1 MTNLNLATSHASRIL
16 HVVQN
21 GLQPA
26 GIEPHVTR
34 SWYRCLR
41 EYRIEPSAPRQNTV
55 LSSQSLK
62 ELQQRMGEL
71 LPVARAEMESLYEQI
86 AGSGFA
92 VILSDTQGVVLTTI
106 TDPALQREFRQAG
119 LSLGALWDERH
130 EGTNG
135 IGTCLAEG
143 CPVTVHREEHFR
155 GYNLSLSCSGAPILD
170 PHGSIIAVL
179 DASTANSS
187 DSRLIQRHTMALVN
201 MSAHLISRWN
211 FLNEFS
217 QSWILRFHSRPEF
230 VGLLHEA
237 LVAMDGAGNILAVN
251 ESALLQLGCSTRKCA
266 GRRVRSKNSSS
277 SISRRWSGGR
287 SSSRARFGRCATWR
301 TAGVSSPLRGRR
313 CGRRRAPWS
322 WPRRIPARQSARR
335 AAARSAAQHHVGEDA
350 QMRKNLT
357 FGRQLFAKQVPI
369 LLQGAT
375 GTGKEAFAKALHH
388 SGLWCD
394 KPFVTVNCAAIP
406 ESLIESELFGYTRGA
421 FTGAVKEGR
430 VGKILQSNGGTLF
443 LDEIGDMPLMLQTRL
458 LRVIEER
465 EVVPLGSDQ
474 AIPVTLHVISAT
486 HRDIRQMIQDGE
498 FREDLYYRL
507 NGITLHLPLLRDRGD
522 KADLIRTLLAGGE
535 HRPGIDRD
543 RRGCVPQ
550 AARLFLARQHPP
562 AAQRT
567 ADRLGAVPRRHH
579 PPVESAAGN
588 PAYGRR
594 GRTARAGVRREV
606 REAAARRLNLP
617 SAALRDAECAALLR
631 ELETNALEYQPHRAG
646 ARDQPQHAVPQDPQA
661 QHRSRTMKCAER
673 GATPARAAPRRHRQD
688 SNAQAFSTPESL
700 AACVASAS
708 INGGF
713 RQS

>member
-55 LSSQSLK
+55 LNSQSLK

-237 LVAMDGAGNILAVN
+237 LVAMDGAGYISAVN
-251 ESALLQLGCSTRKCA
+251 ESALLQLGCSTRKA
-266 GRRVRSKNSSS
+266 LVGESIEKFFQFDFATLERRAQFEPSTIWPVRDLAHGRRFFA
-277 SISRRWSGGR
+277 IA
-287 SSSRARFGRCATWR
+287 RA
-301 TAGVSSPLRGRR
+301 PLRPAARTLELA
-313 CGRRRAPWS
+313 APN
-322 WPRRIPARQSARR
+322 
-335 AAARSAAQHHVGEDA
+335 AAAETAPGPQRGRGQHHVGEDA

-388 SGLWCD
+388 SGLWFD
-394 KPFVTVNCAAIP
+394 KAFVTVNCAAIP

-474 AIPVTLHVISAT
+474 AIPVNLHVISAT
-486 HRDIRQMIQDGE
+486 HRDIRRMIQDGE

-507 NGITLHLPLLRDRGD
+507 NGITLHLPLLRDRSD
-522 KADLIRTLLAGGE
+522 KADLIRTLLQEENAGQDSIE
-535 HRPGIDRD
+535 IAEDAFHKLLDYSWPGNI
-543 RRGCVPQ
+543 
-550 AARLFLARQHPP
+550 RQLRN
-562 AAQRT
+562 ALRT
-567 ADRLGAVPRRHH
+567 ASALCRDGIIRLSNLPQEIFHTDAGARPSG
-579 PPVESAAGN
+579 PGSAAGN
-588 PAYGRR
+588 AETGTGAP
-594 GRTARAGVRREV
+594 VV
-606 REAAARRLNLP
+606 NLP

-631 ELETNALEYQPHRAG
+631 ELERMHWNI
-646 ARDQPQHAVPQDPQA
+646 
-661 QHRSRTMKCAER
+661 SRT
-673 GATPARAAPRRHRQD
+673 
-688 SNAQAFSTPESL
+688 AQALGISRNTLYRKIHKHNIVLE
-700 AACVASAS
+700 
-708 INGGF
+708 
-713 RQS
+713 Q

>member
-1 MTNLNLATSHASRIL
+1 MTNLTVATSHASRIL

-41 EYRIEPSAPRQNTV
+41 EYGIEPSTPRQIAMLN
-55 LSSQSLK
+55 SQSLK

-92 VILSDTQGVVLTTI
+92 VILSDTQGAVLTTI
-106 TDPALQREFRQAG
+106 TDPTLQREFRQAG

-237 LVAMDGAGNILAVN
+237 LVAMDGAGHILAVN
-251 ESALLQLGCSTRKCA
+251 ESALLQLGCSTRKA
-266 GRRVRSKNSSS
+266 LVGESIEKFFQFDFATLERRAQFEPSTIWPVRDLAHGRRFFA
-277 SISRRWSGGR
+277 I
-287 SSSRARFGRCATWR
+287 A
-301 TAGVSSPLRGRR
+301 
-313 CGRRRAPWS
+313 RAPL
-322 WPRRIPARQSARR
+322 R
-335 AAARSAAQHHVGEDA
+335 AAARSLELAAPNTRAAKVEAARNGRGQHHVGEDA

-357 FGRQLFAKQVPI
+357 VGKQLFAKQVPI

-388 SGLWCD
+388 SGLWFD

-430 VGKILQSNGGTLF
+430 VGKILQSNGGSLF

-465 EVVPLGSDQ
+465 EVVPLGSDL
-474 AIPVTLHVISAT
+474 AIPVSLHVISAT
-486 HRDIRQMIQDGE
+486 HRDIRRMIQEGE

-507 NGITLHLPLLRDRGD
+507 NGITLHLPPLRDRSD
-522 KADLIRTLLAGGE
+522 KADLISTLLREENTQESIEIAE
-535 HRPGIDRD
+535 DAFQKLLDYAWPGNIRQLRNALRTASALCRD
-543 RRGCVPQ
+543 GIIRLSNLPQ
-550 AARLFLARQHPP
+550 EILHTDGRSLAPTSDARSAEPP
-562 AAQRT
+562 AAM
-567 ADRLGAVPRRHH
+567 
-579 PPVESAAGN
+579 S
-588 PAYGRR
+588 
-594 GRTARAGVRREV
+594 
-606 REAAARRLNLP
+606 LP

-631 ELETNALEYQPHRAG
+631 ELERMHWNI
-646 ARDQPQHAVPQDPQA
+646 
-661 QHRSRTMKCAER
+661 SRT
-673 GATPARAAPRRHRQD
+673 
-688 SNAQAFSTPESL
+688 AQALGISRNTLYRKIHKHNIVLE
-700 AACVASAS
+700 
-708 INGGF
+708 
-713 RQS
+713 Q

>member
-55 LSSQSLK
+55 LNSQSLK

-237 LVAMDGAGNILAVN
+237 LVAMDGAGYILAVN
-251 ESALLQLGCSTRKCA
+251 ESALLQLGCSTRKA
-266 GRRVRSKNSSS
+266 LVGESIEKFFQFDFATLERRAQFEPSTIWPVRDLAHGRRFFA
-277 SISRRWSGGR
+277 I
-287 SSSRARFGRCATWR
+287 A
-301 TAGVSSPLRGRR
+301 
-313 CGRRRAPWS
+313 RAPL
-322 WPRRIPARQSARR
+322 
-335 AAARSAAQHHVGEDA
+335 RSAARTLELAAPNPAADTTAGPQRARGQHHVGEDA

-388 SGLWCD
+388 SGLWFD
-394 KPFVTVNCAAIP
+394 KAFVTVNCAAIP

-474 AIPVTLHVISAT
+474 AIPVNLHVISAT

-507 NGITLHLPLLRDRGD
+507 NGITLHLPLLRDRSD
-522 KADLIRTLLAGGE
+522 KADLIRTLLQEENAGQDSIE
-535 HRPGIDRD
+535 IAEDAFHKLLDYSWPGNI
-543 RRGCVPQ
+543 
-550 AARLFLARQHPP
+550 RQLRN
-562 AAQRT
+562 ALRT
-567 ADRLGAVPRRHH
+567 ASALCREGIIRLSNLPQEIFHTN
-579 PPVESAAGN
+579 AG
-588 PAYGRR
+588 
-594 GRTARAGVRREV
+594 ARAGAVGNAEIGAGAPAV
-606 REAAARRLNLP
+606 NLP

-631 ELETNALEYQPHRAG
+631 ELERMHWNI
-646 ARDQPQHAVPQDPQA
+646 
-661 QHRSRTMKCAER
+661 SRT
-673 GATPARAAPRRHRQD
+673 
-688 SNAQAFSTPESL
+688 AQALGISRNTLYRKIHKHNIVLE
-700 AACVASAS
+700 
-708 INGGF
+708 
-713 RQS
+713 Q

>member
-16 HVVQN
+16 HVVEN

-41 EYRIEPSAPRQNTV
+41 EYRIEPSAPRQNAV
-55 LSSQSLK
+55 LNSQSLK

-106 TDPALQREFRQAG
+106 TDPALQREFREAG
-119 LSLGALWDERH
+119 LSLGSLWDERH

-135 IGTCLAEG
+135 IGTCLAEA

-155 GYNLSLSCSGAPILD
+155 RYNLFLSCSGAPILD

-179 DASTANSS
+179 DAATANSS

-217 QSWILRFHSRPEF
+217 RSWILRFHSRPEF

-237 LVAMDGAGNILAVN
+237 LVAIDGAGNILAVN
-251 ESALLQLGCSTRKCA
+251 ESALLQLGCSTRKSLVGEPIEKFFQFDFA
-266 GRRVRSKNSSS
+266 TLERRAQFEPSTIWPVRDLAHGRRFFA
-277 SISRRWSGGR
+277 IA
-287 SSSRARFGRCATWR
+287 RA
-301 TAGVSSPLRGRR
+301 PLRPAAHALELV
-313 CGRRRAPWS
+313 APN
-322 WPRRIPARQSARR
+322 PTVATVDGTQQARG
-335 AAARSAAQHHVGEDA
+335 QHHVGEDP

-388 SGLWCD
+388 SGLWFD
-394 KPFVTVNCAAIP
+394 KAFVTVNCAAIP

-474 AIPVTLHVISAT
+474 PIPVNLHVISAT
-486 HRDIRQMIQDGE
+486 HRDILQMIQDGE

-522 KADLIRTLLAGGE
+522 KAELIRTLLQEENADQE
-535 HRPGIDRD
+535 SIEIAEDAFRKLLDYSWPGNI
-543 RRGCVPQ
+543 
-550 AARLFLARQHPP
+550 RQLRNVL
-562 AAQRT
+562 RT
-567 ADRLGAVPRRHH
+567 ASALCRDGVIRLSNLPQEILHTDASARPRA
-579 PPVESAAGN
+579 PASAAAN
-588 PAYGRR
+588 
-594 GRTARAGVRREV
+594 V
-606 REAAARRLNLP
+606 EAAATPMNLP

-631 ELETNALEYQPHRAG
+631 ELERMHWNI
-646 ARDQPQHAVPQDPQA
+646 
-661 QHRSRTMKCAER
+661 SRT
-673 GATPARAAPRRHRQD
+673 
-688 SNAQAFSTPESL
+688 AQALGISRNTLYRKIHKHNIVLE
-700 AACVASAS
+700 
-708 INGGF
+708 
-713 RQS
+713 Q

>member
-1 MTNLNLATSHASRIL
+1 MTNMNLATSHASRIL

-21 GLQPA
+21 ELQPA

-41 EYRIEPSAPRQNTV
+41 EYRIEPSAPRQSTV

-106 TDPALQREFRQAG
+106 TDPTLQPEFRKAG

-170 PHGSIIAVL
+170 PHGVVMAVL

-211 FLNEFS
+211 FLNEYS
-217 QSWILRFHSRPEF
+217 RAWILRFHSRPEF

-237 LVAMDGAGNILAVN
+237 LVAMDGAGHILAVN
-251 ESALLQLGCSTRKCA
+251 ESALLQLGCSTRKA
-266 GRRVRSKNSSS
+266 LVGEPIERFFQFDFATLERRAQFEPSTIWPVRDLAHGRRFFA
-277 SISRRWSGGR
+277 IA
-287 SSSRARFGRCATWR
+287 RA
-301 TAGVSSPLRGRR
+301 PLR
-313 CGRRRAPWS
+313 
-322 WPRRIPARQSARR
+322 PATRTLELGAANPSAK
-335 AAARSAAQHHVGEDA
+335 AEVEPQLSRSQHHVGEDA
-350 QMRKNLT
+350 QMRKNLSI
-357 FGRQLFAKQVPI
+357 GRQLFAKQVPI
-369 LLQGAT
+369 LLHGAT

-388 SGLWCD
+388 SGLWFD
-394 KPFVTVNCAAIP
+394 KAFVTVNCAAIP

-474 AIPVTLHVISAT
+474 AIPVSLHVISAT
-486 HRDIRQMIQDGE
+486 HRDIRQMIQEGE

-507 NGITLHLPLLRDRGD
+507 NGITLHLPLLRDRAD
-522 KADLIRTLLAGGE
+522 KADLIRTLLQEENSDQDSIEIAE
-535 HRPGIDRD
+535 DAFQRLLDYSWPGNIRQLRNALRTASALCRD
-543 RRGCVPQ
+543 GTIRVSNLPQ
-550 AARLFLARQHPP
+550 EILHTETRAIAPQSVSGHMEAP
-562 AAQRT
+562 AA
-567 ADRLGAVPRRHH
+567 P
-579 PPVESAAGN
+579 
-588 PAYGRR
+588 
-594 GRTARAGVRREV
+594 
-606 REAAARRLNLP
+606 NLP

-631 ELETNALEYQPHRAG
+631 ELERMHWNI
-646 ARDQPQHAVPQDPQA
+646 
-661 QHRSRTMKCAER
+661 SRT
-673 GATPARAAPRRHRQD
+673 
-688 SNAQAFSTPESL
+688 AQALGISRNTLYRKIHKHNIVLE
-700 AACVASAS
+700 
-708 INGGF
+708 
-713 RQS
+713 Q

>member
-1 MTNLNLATSHASRIL
+1 MTNLSLATSHASRIL

-55 LSSQSLK
+55 LNSQSLK

-106 TDPALQREFRQAG
+106 TDPTLQREFRQAG
-119 LSLGALWDERH
+119 LSLGAMWDERH

-143 CPVTVHREEHFR
+143 GPVTVHREEHFR

-179 DASTANSS
+179 DASTANSN

-237 LVAMDGAGNILAVN
+237 LVAMDGAGHILAVN
-251 ESALLQLGCSTRKCA
+251 ESALLQLGCSTRKLLVGESIERFFQFDFA
-266 GRRVRSKNSSS
+266 TLERRAQFEPSTIWPVRDLAHGRRFFA
-277 SISRRWSGGR
+277 IA
-287 SSSRARFGRCATWR
+287 RA
-301 TAGVSSPLRGRR
+301 PLR
-313 CGRRRAPWS
+313 P
-322 WPRRIPARQSARR
+322 
-335 AAARSAAQHHVGEDA
+335 AARTLELTVPNPAAEKGEGAQHGHGQHHVGEDA

-388 SGLWCD
+388 SGLWFD
-394 KPFVTVNCAAIP
+394 KAFVTVNCAAIP

-474 AIPVTLHVISAT
+474 AIPVSLHVISAT
-486 HRDIRQMIQDGE
+486 HRDIRQMIQEGE

-507 NGITLHLPLLRDRGD
+507 NGITLHLPLLRDRSD
-522 KADLIRTLLAGGE
+522 KAELIRTLLREENADQE
-535 HRPGIDRD
+535 SIEIAEDAFQKLLDYSWPGNI
-543 RRGCVPQ
+543 
-550 AARLFLARQHPP
+550 RQLRN
-562 AAQRT
+562 ALRT
-567 ADRLGAVPRRHH
+567 ASALCRDGIIRLSNLPQEILHTETRAIAQVSAVGTAEA
-579 PPVESAAGN
+579 VAA
-588 PAYGRR
+588 P
-594 GRTARAGVRREV
+594 
-606 REAAARRLNLP
+606 LNLP

-631 ELETNALEYQPHRAG
+631 ELERMHWNI
-646 ARDQPQHAVPQDPQA
+646 
-661 QHRSRTMKCAER
+661 SRT
-673 GATPARAAPRRHRQD
+673 
-688 SNAQAFSTPESL
+688 AQALGISRNTLYRKIHKHNIVLE
-700 AACVASAS
+700 
-708 INGGF
+708 
-713 RQS
+713 Q

>member
-41 EYRIEPSAPRQNTV
+41 EYRIEPSAPRQNSV
-55 LSSQSLK
+55 LNSQSLR

-106 TDPALQREFRQAG
+106 TDPSLQREFRHAG
-119 LSLGALWDERH
+119 LTLGALWDERH

-237 LVAMDGAGNILAVN
+237 LIAMDGAGNILAVN
-251 ESALLQLGCSTRKCA
+251 ESALLQLGCSTRKA
-266 GRRVRSKNSSS
+266 LVGESIERFFQFDFATLERRAQFEPSTIWPVRDLAHGRRFFA
-277 SISRRWSGGR
+277 IA
-287 SSSRARFGRCATWR
+287 RA
-301 TAGVSSPLRGRR
+301 PLRRTHTLELA
-313 CGRRRAPWS
+313 APN
-322 WPRRIPARQSARR
+322 PAPETGDGTQRERG
-335 AAARSAAQHHVGEDA
+335 QHHVGEDA

-388 SGLWCD
+388 SGLWFD
-394 KPFVTVNCAAIP
+394 KALVTVNCAAIP

-421 FTGAVKEGR
+421 FTGALKEGR

-458 LRVIEER
+458 LRVLEER

-474 AIPVTLHVISAT
+474 ALPVTLHVISAT
-486 HRDIRQMIQDGE
+486 HRDIRKMIQDGE

-507 NGITLHLPLLRDRGD
+507 NGITLHLPLLRDRSD
-522 KADLIRTLLAGGE
+522 KAELIRTLLQEENTDQESIEIAE
-535 HRPGIDRD
+535 DAFQKLLDYSWPGNI
-543 RRGCVPQ
+543 
-550 AARLFLARQHPP
+550 RQLRN
-562 AAQRT
+562 ALRT
-567 ADRLGAVPRRHH
+567 ASALCRDGIIRLSNLPQEILHTELRAIAPSGAQ
-579 PPVESAAGN
+579 GN
-588 PAYGRR
+588 GERNAEGN
-594 GRTARAGVRREV
+594 
-606 REAAARRLNLP
+606 AAAATLNLP

-631 ELETNALEYQPHRAG
+631 ELERMHWNI
-646 ARDQPQHAVPQDPQA
+646 
-661 QHRSRTMKCAER
+661 SRT
-673 GATPARAAPRRHRQD
+673 
-688 SNAQAFSTPESL
+688 AQALGISRNTLYRKIHKHNIVLE
-700 AACVASAS
+700 
-708 INGGF
+708 
-713 RQS
+713 Q

>member
-1 MTNLNLATSHASRIL
+1 MTNLSIATSHASRIL
-16 HVVQN
+16 HIVQN

-34 SWYRCLR
+34 SWYRCLQ
-41 EYRIEPSAPRQNTV
+41 EYRIEPAAPRQNAV
-55 LSSQSLK
+55 LNSQSLK

-143 CPVTVHREEHFR
+143 CSVTVHREEHFR

-170 PHGSIIAVL
+170 PHGAIIAVL

-211 FLNEFS
+211 FLKEFS

-237 LVAMDGAGNILAVN
+237 LVAIDGVGTILAVN
-251 ESALLQLGCSTRKCA
+251 ESALLQLGCSTRKELIGESIERFFQFDFA
-266 GRRVRSKNSSS
+266 ALERRARYEPSTIWPVRDLAHGRRFFA
-277 SISRRWSGGR
+277 IA
-287 SSSRARFGRCATWR
+287 RA
-301 TAGVSSPLRGRR
+301 PLRPPGRTLELA
-313 CGRRRAPWS
+313 APG
-322 WPRRIPARQSARR
+322 PAAGSDAGTHQARGKN
-335 AAARSAAQHHVGEDA
+335 HVGEDA
-350 QMRKNLT
+350 QMRKNLS

-388 SGLWCD
+388 SGLWAD
-394 KPFVTVNCAAIP
+394 KAFVTVNCAAIP

-430 VGKILQSNGGTLF
+430 SGKILQSNGGTLF

-465 EVVPLGSDQ
+465 EVVPLGSDH

-486 HRDIRQMIQDGE
+486 HRDIRKMIEDGE

-507 NGITLHLPLLRDRGD
+507 NGITLHLPLLRDRSD
-522 KADLIRTLLAGGE
+522 KADLICTLLQEENAGQE
-535 HRPGIDRD
+535 SIEIAEDAFHRLLDYSWPGNI
-543 RRGCVPQ
+543 
-550 AARLFLARQHPP
+550 RQLRN
-562 AAQRT
+562 ALRT
-567 ADRLGAVPRRHH
+567 ASALCRDGIIRLSNLPQEILHTDMRAIALPDFGGRAEVPAV
-579 PPVESAAGN
+579 A
-588 PAYGRR
+588 
-594 GRTARAGVRREV
+594 
-606 REAAARRLNLP
+606 LNLP

-631 ELETNALEYQPHRAG
+631 ELERMHWNI
-646 ARDQPQHAVPQDPQA
+646 
-661 QHRSRTMKCAER
+661 SRT
-673 GATPARAAPRRHRQD
+673 
-688 SNAQAFSTPESL
+688 AQALGISRNTLYRKIHKHNIVLE
-700 AACVASAS
+700 
-708 INGGF
+708 
-713 RQS
+713 Q

>member
-1 MTNLNLATSHASRIL
+1 MSMSNLATSHASRIL

-55 LSSQSLK
+55 LNSQSLK

-106 TDPALQREFRQAG
+106 TDPTLQREFRHAG

-143 CPVTVHREEHFR
+143 GPVTVHREEHFR
-155 GYNLSLSCSGAPILD
+155 GYNLSLSCSGAPIVD

-237 LVAMDGAGNILAVN
+237 LVAMDGAGHILAVN
-251 ESALLQLGCSTRKCA
+251 ESALVQLGCSTRKA
-266 GRRVRSKNSSS
+266 LVGEPIERFFQFDFATLERRAQFEPSTIWPVRDLAHGRRFFA
-277 SISRRWSGGR
+277 IA
-287 SSSRARFGRCATWR
+287 RA
-301 TAGVSSPLRGRR
+301 PLR
-313 CGRRRAPWS
+313 P
-322 WPRRIPARQSARR
+322 
-335 AAARSAAQHHVGEDA
+335 AARTLELAAPVSTTDKGEGVQPSRGQHHVGEDA
-350 QMRKNLT
+350 QMRKNLI
-357 FGRQLFAKQVPI
+357 FGKQLFAKQVPI

-388 SGLWCD
+388 SGLWAD
-394 KPFVTVNCAAIP
+394 KAFVTVNCAAIP

-465 EVVPLGSDQ
+465 EIVPLGSDQ
-474 AIPVTLHVISAT
+474 AIPVVLHVISAT
-486 HRDIRQMIQDGE
+486 HRDIRRMIQDGD

-522 KADLIRTLLAGGE
+522 KADLIRTLLQEENADQE
-535 HRPGIDRD
+535 SIEIAEDAFNKLLDYSWPGNI
-543 RRGCVPQ
+543 
-550 AARLFLARQHPP
+550 RQLRN
-562 AAQRT
+562 ALRT
-567 ADRLGAVPRRHH
+567 ASALCRDGIIRLSNLPQEIMHTETRAIAAPGAG
-579 PPVESAAGN
+579 AAGN
-588 PAYGRR
+588 A
-594 GRTARAGVRREV
+594 
-606 REAAARRLNLP
+606 EAQVTPLNLP

-631 ELETNALEYQPHRAG
+631 ELERMHWNI
-646 ARDQPQHAVPQDPQA
+646 
-661 QHRSRTMKCAER
+661 SRT
-673 GATPARAAPRRHRQD
+673 
-688 SNAQAFSTPESL
+688 AQALGISRNTLYRKIHKHNIVLE
-700 AACVASAS
+700 
-708 INGGF
+708 
-713 RQS
+713 Q

>member
-1 MTNLNLATSHASRIL
+1 MTNLSLATSHASRIL

-41 EYRIEPSAPRQNTV
+41 EYRIEPSAPRQNSV
-55 LSSQSLK
+55 LNSQSLK

-106 TDPALQREFRQAG
+106 TDPALQREFRHAG
-119 LSLGALWDERH
+119 LTLGALWDERH

-237 LVAMDGAGNILAVN
+237 LIAMDGAGNIRAVN
-251 ESALLQLGCSTRKCA
+251 ESALLQLGCSTRKAMVGEPIERFFQFDFATLERRAQFEPSTIWPVRDLAHGRRFFAIARGPLRPA
-266 GRRVRSKNSSS
+266 GRTLELAAP
-277 SISRRWSGGR
+277 IPAAESGEG
-287 SSSRARFGRCATWR
+287 AQ
-301 TAGVSSPLRGRR
+301 RGR
-313 CGRRRAPWS
+313 G
-322 WPRRIPARQSARR
+322 
-335 AAARSAAQHHVGEDA
+335 QHHVGEDA

-388 SGLWCD
+388 SGLWFD
-394 KPFVTVNCAAIP
+394 KAFVTVNCAAIP

-458 LRVIEER
+458 LRVLEER

-474 AIPVTLHVISAT
+474 ALPVSLHVISAT
-486 HRDIRQMIQDGE
+486 HRDIRRMIQDGE

-507 NGITLHLPLLRDRGD
+507 NGITLHLPLLRDRSD
-522 KADLIRTLLAGGE
+522 KADLIRTLLGE
-535 HRPGIDRD
+535 ENTEQDAIEIAEDAFQKLLDYSWPGNI
-543 RRGCVPQ
+543 
-550 AARLFLARQHPP
+550 RQLRN
-562 AAQRT
+562 ALRT
-567 ADRLGAVPRRHH
+567 ASALCRDGIIRLSNLPQEILHTETRATAPPSVEGSVEGRVDAV
-579 PPVESAAGN
+579 AA
-588 PAYGRR
+588 
-594 GRTARAGVRREV
+594 T
-606 REAAARRLNLP
+606 LNLP

-631 ELETNALEYQPHRAG
+631 ELERMHWNI
-646 ARDQPQHAVPQDPQA
+646 
-661 QHRSRTMKCAER
+661 SRT
-673 GATPARAAPRRHRQD
+673 
-688 SNAQAFSTPESL
+688 AQALGISRNTLYRKIHKHNIVLE
-700 AACVASAS
+700 
-708 INGGF
+708 
-713 RQS
+713 Q

>member
-55 LSSQSLK
+55 LNSQSLK

-237 LVAMDGAGNILAVN
+237 LVAIDGAGNVLAVN
-251 ESALLQLGCSTRKCA
+251 ESALLQLGCSTRKA
-266 GRRVRSKNSSS
+266 LIGEPIERFFQFDFATLERRAQFEPSTIWPVRDLAHGRRFFA
-277 SISRRWSGGR
+277 IA
-287 SSSRARFGRCATWR
+287 RA
-301 TAGVSSPLRGRR
+301 PLR
-313 CGRRRAPWS
+313 P
-322 WPRRIPARQSARR
+322 
-335 AAARSAAQHHVGEDA
+335 AARTLELAAPNPVAETAEGTQRRSGQHHVGEDA

-388 SGLWCD
+388 SGLWFD

-430 VGKILQSNGGTLF
+430 AGKILQSNGGTLF

-474 AIPVTLHVISAT
+474 AIPVNLHVISAT
-486 HRDIRQMIQDGE
+486 HRDIHRMIQDGE

-507 NGITLHLPLLRDRGD
+507 NGITLHLPLLRDRTD
-522 KADLIRTLLAGGE
+522 KADLVRTLLHEETADQE
-535 HRPGIDRD
+535 SIEIADDAFRKLLDYSWPGNI
-543 RRGCVPQ
+543 
-550 AARLFLARQHPP
+550 RQLRN
-562 AAQRT
+562 ALRT
-567 ADRLGAVPRRHH
+567 ASALCRDGIIRLSNLPQEILHTDAGARATAPAGAAAN
-579 PPVESAAGN
+579 VESA
-588 PAYGRR
+588 
-594 GRTARAGVRREV
+594 RA
-606 REAAARRLNLP
+606 ANLP

-631 ELETNALEYQPHRAG
+631 ELERMHWNI
-646 ARDQPQHAVPQDPQA
+646 
-661 QHRSRTMKCAER
+661 SRT
-673 GATPARAAPRRHRQD
+673 
-688 SNAQAFSTPESL
+688 AQALGISRNTLYRKIHKHNIVLE
-700 AACVASAS
+700 
-708 INGGF
+708 
-713 RQS
+713 Q

>member
-1 MTNLNLATSHASRIL
+1 MPQTGHALSRVAGPWQGSADCGLSATYGRLIRAGTCFNAGDVMTNLNLATSHASRIL
-16 HVVQN
+16 HIVQN

-41 EYRIEPSAPRQNTV
+41 EYGIEPSAPRQNAV
-55 LSSQSLK
+55 LNSQSLR

-106 TDPALQREFRQAG
+106 TDPSLQREFRQAG

-155 GYNLSLSCSGAPILD
+155 GYNLSLSCSGAPIVD

-217 QSWILRFHSRPEF
+217 QSWILRFHSRAEF

-237 LVAMDGAGNILAVN
+237 LVAIDGAGNILAVN
-251 ESALLQLGCSTRKCA
+251 ESALLQLGCSTRKA
-266 GRRVRSKNSSS
+266 LVGESIEKFFQFDLATLERRAQFEPSTIWPVRDLAHGRRFFA
-277 SISRRWSGGR
+277 IA
-287 SSSRARFGRCATWR
+287 RA
-301 TAGVSSPLRGRR
+301 PLRPAERTLELA
-313 CGRRRAPWS
+313 APN
-322 WPRRIPARQSARR
+322 PAGETAEASQH
-335 AAARSAAQHHVGEDA
+335 RSGQHHVGEDA

-388 SGLWCD
+388 SGLWFD

-486 HRDIRQMIQDGE
+486 HRDIRRMIEDGE

-522 KADLIRTLLAGGE
+522 KADLIRTLLQEENSDQESIEIAE
-535 HRPGIDRD
+535 DAFQKLLDYSWPGNI
-543 RRGCVPQ
+543 
-550 AARLFLARQHPP
+550 RQLRN
-562 AAQRT
+562 ALRT
-567 ADRLGAVPRRHH
+567 ASALCRDGVIRLSNLPQEILHTETRALAPASVAGP
-579 PPVESAAGN
+579 EAAG
-588 PAYGRR
+588 A
-594 GRTARAGVRREV
+594 TA
-606 REAAARRLNLP
+606 NLP

-631 ELETNALEYQPHRAG
+631 ELERMHWNI
-646 ARDQPQHAVPQDPQA
+646 
-661 QHRSRTMKCAER
+661 SRT
-673 GATPARAAPRRHRQD
+673 
-688 SNAQAFSTPESL
+688 AQALGISRNTLYRKIHKHNIVLE
-700 AACVASAS
+700 
-708 INGGF
+708 
-713 RQS
+713 Q